1 MQTAVQ
7 SVFIRKKLGKN
18 PKKTVIRIQLD
29 PVSDAPLVIGESQSF
44 TLESPEAAGQKEKIR
59 RFPTTRWTLVGRVI
73 SEIGTESTEALEWLY
88 RAYWPPMFNMV
99 LRMGFK
105 FHEAEDLTQG
115 YLVKVIQ
122 NGAWSAADPA
132 KGTLRSYLCTGLRRY
147 VFDELDRRSRQSMN
161 SLEDASEAA
170 TDQKFE
176 SQFDHAWALQLYQ
189 RAQRALMVNF
199 SRSQDLPISQVLF
212 QKLLEGGSGPSN
224 AEIAASNGLTE
235 DAVKMRAMRLRKQWH
250 RVLRDEVAKTVSVP
264 EEIDQE
270 LRHLIAVLSSN

>member
-7 SVFIRKKLGKN
+7 SVFIREKLGKN

-29 PVSDAPLVIGESQSF
+29 PVSDAPLVIGESQAF
-44 TLESPEAAGQKEKIR
+44 TLESSEAAGQKEKIR

-170 TDQKFE
+170 MDQKFE

-199 SRSQDLPISQVLF
+199 SRSQDFEISKVLF

-235 DAVKMRAMRLRKQWH
+235 DAIKMRAMRLRKQWH

>member
-1 MQTAVQ
+1 M
-7 SVFIRKKLGKN
+7 GKT

-115 YLVKVIQ
+115 YLVKVVQ

-147 VFDELDRRSRQSMN
+147 VFDELDRRSRQSIN
-161 SLEDASEAA
+161 SLEDASGAA

-199 SRSQDLPISQVLF
+199 SRSQDFPISKVLF